1 VGQDREQHT
10 NFKVENMI
18 GANGFAPILK
28 EFFDV
33 YLDRESLK
41 LFSTQVEAS
50 TAIVAATDRVRMV
63 IIVSGQALTL
73 LN

>member
-1 VGQDREQHT
+1 
-10 NFKVENMI
+10 MI